1 MMNQE
6 VKTRI
11 IVVATDCFRKYGI
24 KNTSMEC
31 VASSVGISKRTL
43 YQCFSSKRVLLA
55 ECVRVCVEEN
65 REQIRRRIAGKGCME
80 AMVGMC
86 NVVYGLLTSLYPA
99 FRKDVVRYGE
109 VLSLLRESYRT
120 PLYEQGFRLFEQAK
134 GRGFVLQ
141 GSDFRF
147 VFSFFE
153 NCLLSFSADVQEDK
167 VQAAA
172 YSHTLLTYLAGIC
185 TYSGRE
191 QLNHISMEVSYEKD

>member
-1 MMNQE
+1 MNQE

-55 ECVRVCVEEN
+55 ECVRICVEEN

-86 NVVYGLLTSLYPA
+86 HVVYGLLTSLYPA

-120 PLYEQGFRLFEQAK
+120 PFFLFLGVSFYGCFAYRCFLCRDGFYPELDRDECAD
-134 GRGFVLQ
+134 GRFCPGVFGVCCLECSVCDFV
-141 GSDFRF
+141 
-147 VFSFFE
+147 
-153 NCLLSFSADVQEDK
+153 
-167 VQAAA
+167 
-172 YSHTLLTYLAGIC
+172 
-185 TYSGRE
+185 
-191 QLNHISMEVSYEKD
+191 